1 MSSKT
6 FSRTVLRV
14 LLGMLFILFGLILSL
29 NASQKDTIIIEV
41 EEYRLESKLKEED
54 SIVVMESYPSEDKLC
69 DNLDEII
76 EILEEEGIDKE

>member
-6 FSRTVLRV
+6 FSRIALRV

-76 EILEEEGIDKE
+76 EILKEEGIDKE

>member
-6 FSRTVLRV
+6 FSRTVIRV

>member
-1 MSSKT
+1 
-6 FSRTVLRV
+6 
-14 LLGMLFILFGLILSL
+14 MLFILFGLILSL
-29 NASQKDTIIIEV
+29 NASQKDTILIEV

>member
-1 MSSKT
+1 
-6 FSRTVLRV
+6 
-14 LLGMLFILFGLILSL
+14 MLFILFGLILSL

-76 EILEEEGIDKE
+76 EILKEEGIDKE

>member
-6 FSRTVLRV
+6 FSRIVLRV

>member
-1 MSSKT
+1 
-6 FSRTVLRV
+6 
-14 LLGMLFILFGLILSL
+14 MLFILFGFILSL
-29 NASQKDTIIIEV
+29 NASQKDTILIEV

>member
-1 MSSKT
+1 
-6 FSRTVLRV
+6 
-14 LLGMLFILFGLILSL
+14 MLFILFGLILSL